1 MKRKIIKTVIIAIPV
16 LLLVKCSGIVD
27 DILGSQF
34 PLNVHNDGN
43 NIKIH
48 INDIKDSVVN
58 VEATYLSKKCTTAN
72 LNAAYTKISYSSD
85 KISVDINNIENRNG
99 ITTFTVPISGGG
111 WCNWAL
117 TTVFIELTPQKNKG
131 IVSTRIPI
139 DIMNININYISYDI
153 LIAPIIIKDY
163 NGKDEF
169 YYGISKI
176 GDNKISNSKSG
187 EIYINA
193 TLKNELLTYSLMD
206 KGVVIFPN
214 GVKKNHSSHR
224 DLISPDFNEIME
236 NSTLKNNTPDDKE
249 SEEKNN

>member
-1 MKRKIIKTVIIAIPV
+1 MKRKIIKRVIIAIPV

-34 PLNVHNDGN
+34 PLNIHNDGN

-48 INDIKDSVVN
+48 INDIKNSVVS
-58 VEATYLSKKCTTAN
+58 VEAKYITEKCTKAR
-72 LNAAYTKISYSSD
+72 LDAPYTEISYSPIKRTVEID
-85 KISVDINNIENRNG
+85 NIENSND

-117 TTVFIELTPQKNKG
+117 TTVFIELTPQENKG

-139 DIMNININYISYDI
+139 DIMKTNINYISYDI
-153 LIAPIIIKDY
+153 LIAPIIIKNY

-169 YYGISKI
+169 YYRISKI
-176 GDNKISNSKSG
+176 GDNKISNNRNG

-214 GVKKNHSSHR
+214 GVKKNYSSHR

-236 NSTLKNNTPDDKE
+236 NSTLKNNTHDDKE
-249 SEEKNN
+249 NETKNN

>member
-1 MKRKIIKTVIIAIPV
+1 MKRKAIKIVLIAIPM
-16 LLLVKCSGIVD
+16 LLLAKCSGIVD
-27 DILGSQF
+27 NILGSQF
-34 PLNVHNDGN
+34 PLNIHNDGN
-43 NIKIH
+43 SIKIH

-58 VEATYLSKKCTTAN
+58 VEATYITEKCTTAH
-72 LNAAYTKISYSSD
+72 LNAAYTEISYSPD
-85 KISVDINNIENRNG
+85 EIIVDINNVENRNG

-117 TTVFIELTPQKNKG
+117 TTVFIELAPQENKG

-139 DIMNININYISYDI
+139 DIMKTNINYISYDI
-153 LIAPIIIKDY
+153 LIAPIIIKNY

-169 YYGISKI
+169 YYRISKI
-176 GDNKISNSKSG
+176 GDNKISNNKNG

-193 TLKNELLTYSLMD
+193 TLKNELLTYFLMD

-214 GVKKNHSSHR
+214 GVKKNYSSHR

-249 SEEKNN
+249 NETKNN